1 MSIAIVGLV
10 GGAWFGPDA
19 LEEVCAADVLIGA
32 ARHHEALA
40 DQLDSVDRRAVGEAV
55 ELFGPLDQIIDLIA
69 ERDGRGE
76 RVVVLASGDPGFFG
90 IARLLIGRF
99 GAAGSASAAGVAEAD
114 SGVRSF
120 PAPSS
125 VALAAAR
132 AGVTWDDAAVV
143 SCHGRPLEHAVPHIV
158 AAPKVAVLVS
168 AANDPSR
175 LGRALIDAGA
185 AHRHAFVCSR
195 LGEPEESVTRTD
207 LAGLAAGSFNP
218 LSVVILTS
226 SPSRGGDGDDDDD
239 GAGAT
244 LAWGRPIGDYRHRAS
259 LITKPEVRAVA
270 LSKLELFAGATLWD
284 VGAASGSVA
293 IEAARMA
300 PGLRAFAIERDAE
313 LCDDIRANARRV
325 AVTVVEGTAPE
336 AFVGLADPDR
346 VFVGGG
352 GIEVLD
358 AALARLARGGV
369 AAATFAVLETALAA
383 QERLGNMVQLNVNRA
398 VPIGEN
404 GRLRLEADNP
414 VFVVWGTP

>member
-1 MSIAIVGLV
+1 MSISIVGLV
-10 GGAWFGPDA
+10 GGSWFGPEA
-19 LEEVCAADVLIGA
+19 LDEVLAADVLIGA
-32 ARHHEALA
+32 DRHHESLGVELA
-40 DQLDSVDRRAVGEAV
+40 KVGASTSGEAV

-69 ERDGRGE
+69 ERDGQGH

-90 IARLLIGRF
+90 ISRLLLGRF
-99 GAAGSASAAGVAEAD
+99 GAES
-114 SGVRSF
+114 VRSF

-168 AANDPSR
+168 ASNDPAT
-175 LGRALIDAGA
+175 LGRALIAAGA
-185 AHRHAFVCSR
+185 AHRHVFVCSR
-195 LGEPEESVTRTD
+195 VGEAGESVTRTD
-207 LAGLAAGSFNP
+207 LAGLAAGSFDP

-226 SPSRGGDGDDDDD
+226 GPDSD
-239 GAGAT
+239 AGAT
-244 LAWGRPIGDYRHRAS
+244 LAWGRPVGDYRHRAS

-270 LSKLELFAGATLWD
+270 LSKLELFAAATLWD

-300 PGLRAFAIERDAE
+300 PGLRAFAIERDSE

-325 AVTVVEGTAPE
+325 AVTVIEGEAP
-336 AFVGLADPDR
+336 AVFDGLVDPDR

-352 GIEVLD
+352 GTDVLE
-358 AALARLARGGV
+358 AAIGRLRPGGV
-369 AAATFAVLETALAA
+369 AVATFAVAETALAA
-383 QERLGNMVQLNVNRA
+383 ERLLGNMVQLNVNRA

-414 VFVVWGTP
+414 VFVVWGSP